1 MIGALTNHLWQS
13 TVFVLAA
20 AIVAAALRHNGAH
33 VRHAIWVIASVK
45 FLVPFAWLMSLGAL
59 LPQVTPAVS
68 NAAPDT
74 GTALALPIA
83 VHRLAA
89 PFAID
94 VLTSPAAPA
103 SAPAPGWTTAIIAA
117 WSCGFAIVA
126 LIRWRDWRR
135 IRAAVRASVPTT
147 LTGPVPVRAFAGLL
161 GPGVVGVWRPIL
173 LVPAGIRRCL
183 TPAQLQTMLE
193 HEFCHVRRRDN
204 LTSAIHMVV
213 ESLFW
218 FHPLVWWIGAR
229 IVEERERACDEH
241 VLRGSGRPE
250 EYAESILNVCRF
262 YVESRLAC
270 VSGVA
275 GSDLKKRIA
284 AIMGNRVGMPLSSLR
299 KAALTTMAVFVVA
312 LPMWTGFVTAPLGAL
327 GAAAAPRQRFDV
339 VSIRPCP
346 EIRPAAPRTAPSGGG
361 RGAVA
366 PWAAQTSP
374 GYVYWHCVTLAQLV
388 DQAYAD
394 ADHPLINTIA
404 RPQQDSV
411 QPKRVRGGPAW
422 VDRDMFTIEARAPL
436 DLTNPALKGRPVQNL
451 LRLPPELSAALRAT
465 LEDRFQVQVRRETEQ
480 RRMFALRVAKTGL
493 ETDRIKATQP
503 GDCVTVEKYFEA
515 DPAAQRS
522 LGICGR
528 YRVSAGAWEVSGMTL
543 KQIAGEVSEVMDRVL
558 VDETGVDTPFS
569 FVLELGRTPADEA
582 VDTRFIRAFGALGLT
597 IAETRGPA
605 EYLVIDR
612 AQKPRPDGPF
622 DSVDAP
628 AHAKGPGR

>member
-1 MIGALTNHLWQS
+1 MIGALTDHLWQS
-13 TVFVLAA
+13 TLFVLAA
-20 AIVAAALRHNGAH
+20 AILAALLRHNGAH
-33 VRHAIWVIASVK
+33 VRHAIWLIASVK
-45 FLVPFAWLMSLGAL
+45 FLVPFAWLTSLGAL
-59 LPQVTPAVS
+59 LPRFTPAVS
-68 NAAPDT
+68 NAIGPAPGSAAD
-74 GTALALPIA
+74 LPIA
-83 VHRLAA
+83 VNRIAA
-89 PFAID
+89 PFTSGVFA
-94 VLTSPAAPA
+94 SPASSVPP
-103 SAPAPGWTTAIIAA
+103 PAPDWTAAAIAAA
-117 WSCGFAIVA
+117 WSCGFAIVV
-126 LIRWRDWRR
+126 LMRCRDWRR
-135 IRAAVRASVPTT
+135 IRAAVRASLPTA

-161 GPGVVGVWRPIL
+161 GPGVVGVWRPVL
-173 LVPAGIRRCL
+173 LVPAGIHRCL
-183 TPAQLQTMLE
+183 TPAQLQTILE

-204 LTSAIHMVV
+204 LTSAIHMLV

-229 IVEERERACDEH
+229 IVDERERACDEH
-241 VLRGSGRPE
+241 VLRSSGHPE
-250 EYAESILNVCRF
+250 EYAESILNVCKF

-284 AIMGNRVGMPLSSLR
+284 AIMGNRVGLPLSSVR
-299 KAALTTMAVFVVA
+299 KAVLTAMAVFVVA
-312 LPMWTGFVTAPLGAL
+312 LPMWAGLLSAPLGAL
-327 GAAAAPRQRFDV
+327 GAAPGQRFDV
-339 VSIRPCP
+339 VSIKPCP
-346 EIRPAAPRTAPSGGG
+346 DIRTAAPRTAPSGGG

-422 VDRDMFTIEARAPL
+422 VDRDMFTIEARAPV
-436 DLTNPALKGRPVQNL
+436 DLTNPALKGRPAQNL
-451 LRLPPELSAALRAT
+451 LRLPAAMSAALRAT

-480 RRMFALRVAKTGL
+480 RNMLALRIAKTGL
-493 ETDRIKATQP
+493 EAERIKATQP

-515 DPAAQRS
+515 DPAAQRR

-528 YRVSAGAWEVSGMTL
+528 YRVSATAWEVSGMTL
-543 KQIAGEVSEVMDRVL
+543 KQIAGEVSDVMDRVL

-569 FVLELGRTPADEA
+569 FVLDLGRASTDAA
-582 VDTRFIRAFGALGLT
+582 VETRFIRAFGALGLA
-597 IAETRGPA
+597 IAETRGAA

-612 AQKPRPDGPF
+612 AQKPRPDGPS
-622 DSVDAP
+622 DSADPP
-628 AHAKGPGR
+628 ARAKGPGR